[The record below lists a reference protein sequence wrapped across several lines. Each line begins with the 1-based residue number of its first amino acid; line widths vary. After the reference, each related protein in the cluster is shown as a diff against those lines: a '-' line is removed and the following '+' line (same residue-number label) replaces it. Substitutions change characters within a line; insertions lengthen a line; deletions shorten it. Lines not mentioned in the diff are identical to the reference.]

1 MSKRITLTFF
11 LTLALLASAA
21 CIWRSG
27 RDSASSSDQA
37 AANANTAEPSP
48 EPKRPTARF
57 KQPDQ
62 GDFVVL
68 HEPVRDQKYAAIDQ
82 QIRDEKL
89 LEKAADKLDRAFIM
103 PRDVTLK
110 VKECGEANSA
120 YDPNTHTVSICYE
133 LLETYYRSFKNTG
146 ISDDAAYAKMFDA
159 ARFVFLHE
167 IAHALIDVYK
177 IPTTGSE
184 EDAADRCSAFINITQ
199 LGDDGIRAVYA
210 AADAL
215 TLESKDSELGKAAL
229 ADDHL
234 LSSQRAYNSLCMIYG
249 SDPKKYK
256 NIVDGKY
263 LPAERSKTCGE
274 EFKRTAESWSVLLE
288 PWRKE

>member
-1 MSKRITLTFF
+1 MALS
-11 LTLALLASAA
+11 LLASAA

-37 AANANTAEPSP
+37 AANANAAAPSP
-48 EPKRPTARF
+48 EAVRPSARF

-62 GDFVVL
+62 GDFVVV
-68 HEPVRDQKYAAIDQ
+68 HEPVRDAKYAGIDQ

-103 PRDVTLK
+103 PRDVTLQ

-133 LLETYYRSFKNTG
+133 LLETYYRSFKKTG
-146 ISDDAAYAKMFDA
+146 IPDDAAYAKMFDA

-177 IPTTGSE
+177 IPMTGSE